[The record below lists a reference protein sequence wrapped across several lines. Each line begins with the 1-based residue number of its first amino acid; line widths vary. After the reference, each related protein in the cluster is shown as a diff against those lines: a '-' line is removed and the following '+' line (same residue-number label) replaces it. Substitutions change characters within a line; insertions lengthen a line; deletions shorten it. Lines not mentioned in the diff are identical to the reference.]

1 MTNDPRP
8 AFDEIRRCV
17 AGIDIAGHADH
28 YVCGPR
34 RDDGGHDIAH
44 FGTATPELRRLLGW
58 LKERRVESVAM
69 ESTSVYWIPVADLL
83 EANGVEVV
91 LVDTREV
98 RMVPGRK
105 SDVKD
110 CQWLQRL
117 HSCGLLRGSFRPP
130 ESVTAVRTLLR
141 EKEGL
146 TEIRA
151 RCLQQMQKSCDQMNI
166 RIHHAVSDV
175 DGKTGLAIVEAIV
188 GGQRD
193 PAELAKLRDWRCKK
207 SEAEIADALTGTWRE
222 EHLFTLGQ
230 AYRTLTFI
238 DGQISE
244 YDEKIASMYRRMAEA
259 SGRPPPP
266 PADAKPSEKNRRHA
280 EEKRDLQ
287 RVAGFDMTA
296 IPGIGY
302 DTAAVIVSELGVD
315 FSRFPSERHFAAY
328 IGLAPALG
336 KSAGKDVRQR
346 KRLRNTSRAGRA
358 LRMAASTLYRSQTE
372 LGAFFRNV
380 ARRTDRKT
388 AVKATARRMAH
399 MIYRAIRYGSAF
411 VEQGAQAYEKRMRER
426 TLRTVR
432 NLIKSHSLSE
442 LELKTAFAQI

>member
-1 MTNDPRP
+1 MTNDPKP
-8 AFDEIRRCV
+8 AFDEIRRHV

-34 RDDGGHDIAH
+34 RDGGGNDIAH
-44 FGTATPELRRLLGW
+44 FGTTTPELRRLLGW
-58 LKERRVESVAM
+58 LRERRVESVAM

-166 RIHHAVSDV
+166 RIHHAVSDI
-175 DGKTGLAIVEAIV
+175 DGKTGLAIVGAIV

-207 SEAEIADALTGTWRE
+207 GEAEIADALTGAWRE

-230 AYRTLTFI
+230 AYRTLAFI
-238 DGQISE
+238 DGQIAE
-244 YDEKIASMYRRMAEA
+244 YDGQIASMYRRMAEA

-399 MIYRAIRYGSAF
+399 MIYRAIRYGAAF
-411 VEQGAQAYEKRMRER
+411 VEQGAQVYEKRMRER

-442 LELKTAFAQI
+442 LELKTAFAQT

>member
-1 MTNDPRP
+1 MTNDPVP

-58 LKERRVESVAM
+58 LKERRVESVAL

-98 RMVPGRK
+98 QMVPGRK

-166 RIHHAVSDV
+166 RIHHAVSDI

-193 PAELAKLRDWRCKK
+193 PAELAKLRDWRCKR

-230 AYRTLTFI
+230 AYRTLAFI

-266 PADAKPSEKNRRHA
+266 PADARQSEKNRRHV

-358 LRMAASTLYRSQTE
+358 LRQAASTLYRSQTE

-399 MIYRAIRYGSAF
+399 LIYRAIRYGAAF

-442 LELKTAFAQI
+442 LELKTAFAQS